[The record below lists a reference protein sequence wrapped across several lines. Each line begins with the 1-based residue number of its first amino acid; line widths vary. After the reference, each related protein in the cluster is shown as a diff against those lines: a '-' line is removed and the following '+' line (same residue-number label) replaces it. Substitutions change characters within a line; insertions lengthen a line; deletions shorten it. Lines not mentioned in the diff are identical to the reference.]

1 LTYQSQEWVL
11 KHIIDPFG
19 PGTDDPEMTKL
30 EVFLLQVMHHMMT
43 PEQRQRFEEDF
54 ENDPEL
60 FETIIDHDDHL
71 KVAQW
76 MEETA
81 LRCIMLRLILS
92 NQARPRWEDGDIAM
106 ELLDA

>member
-1 LTYQSQEWVL
+1 MTYQSQEWVL

-43 PEQRQRFEEDF
+43 PEQRERFED
-54 ENDPEL
+54 DPDL

-76 MEETA
+76 IEQTA
-81 LRCIMLRLILS
+81 VRCIMLRLILT
-92 NQARPRWEDGDIAM
+92 NQARPRWEDDDIAV